1 MLFLRYLFIPT
12 KYILI
17 LGKTVIPFQVETGD
31 EEFDQKFHELLET
44 NLVQNGLQNLLG
56 RALGFKPTDVS
67 FNLCSKFMTF
77 KNKIQ
82 EPKTTESATEVPT
95 TETQQ
100 TLTTELYEFPST
112 ENPSVDVVTADG
124 K

>member
-12 KYILI
+12 KYKLI

-67 FNLCSKFMTF
+67 FNLCSKFMTLKIKF
-77 KNKIQ
+77 RNK
-82 EPKTTESATEVPT
+82 KRLS
-95 TETQQ
+95 QQ
-100 TLTTELYEFPST
+100 LKYPRPRLR
-112 ENPSVDVVTADG
+112 
-124 K
+124 KL

>member
-1 MLFLRYLFIPT
+1 MGDLVGQNVPRI
-12 KYILI
+12 I
-17 LGKTVIPFQVETGD
+17 KTIAQFETGG
-31 EEFDQKFHELLET
+31 EEFDQKFHELLQT
-44 NLVQNGLQNLLG
+44 NLVQNGLQNLVS
-56 RALGFKPTDVS
+56 RALGYKPTD
-67 FNLCSKFMTF
+67 
-77 KNKIQ
+77 